1 LTANIVVLDGTLG
14 LFGPETDPIRT
25 LLRRGVAVIADRIWS
40 EDSPGSRKD
49 QTFEPTDLGLSLYKE
64 VLQLA
69 PNNEAQRFLQAKAL
83 DAISDMAKARL
94 QLFTNAGGAIPI
106 PFLTVLIGWLRLIF
120 ASISLFAES
129 SARAI
134 AVLCIFSLATA
145 AIFLIL
151 ELGQPFSGL
160 MMVSDQPMRHALP
173 VLNH

>member
-1 LTANIVVLDGTLG
+1 MVRSDCLG
-14 LFGPETDPIRT
+14 RRPIRSA
-25 LLRRGVAVIADRIWS
+25 RCSGEASPCADRIWS

-106 PFLTVLIGWLRLIF
+106 PFLAVLIGWLTLIF
-120 ASISLFAES
+120 ASISLLLKAALGPSPCSAFFRLQRPLRS
-129 SARAI
+129 S
-134 AVLCIFSLATA
+134 
-145 AIFLIL
+145 
-151 ELGQPFSGL
+151 
-160 MMVSDQPMRHALP
+160 
-173 VLNH
+173 